1 MFSSEGEGD
10 FMKWLCGL
18 AAIAAGL
25 LTLVALNA
33 ASAGFFGFVI
43 KSASILMLL
52 FAALVGVSALFAPVN
67 KPGALLGGLLT
78 IVGLGA
84 ILIWATPRPDAPQRF
99 AKAASATS
107 DDIPAP
113 HIEIAAP
120 TKSKEPTKI
129 VDTVN
134 VGAVLGHWI
143 TPLQATSSQF
153 LTIRKRDGVYES
165 VIQLFHNPEPIVSKL
180 RPRHSSKGR
189 RFDVVGDAEG
199 TYYILLKN
207 GDLDIWDEDGEF
219 LVARRY
225 EGPTDSAS
233 RDNAMARLWDWA
245 ACRNDA
251 SCTGEKYRQAVTTAC
266 PEIIERQARF
276 DIRWTNHLLESRFLP
291 IVRWHGID
299 GRKKGLVDFEG
310 DKVQFQN
317 GFGAWQNYYYVC
329 TYDIG
334 KNQIVDLKL
343 RPGHLV
349 Y

>member
-1 MFSSEGEGD
+1 
-10 FMKWLCGL
+10 MKWLCGL
-18 AAIAAGL
+18 AAIAAAL
-25 LTLVALNA
+25 LALVALNA

-43 KSASILMLL
+43 KSASILVLL
-52 FAALVGVSALFAPVN
+52 FAALVGVSALFAPVSS
-67 KPGALLGGLLT
+67 PGGLLVGLF
-78 IVGLGA
+78 IVVGLGA
-84 ILIWATPRPDAPQRF
+84 ILVLATPRPDVLQRI
-99 AKAASATS
+99 AKTASATS
-107 DDIPAP
+107 DDTPVP
-113 HIEIAAP
+113 HIKIAAP
-120 TKSKEPTKI
+120 AKPKTPTKI

-134 VGAVLGHWI
+134 VGEVLGHWI
-143 TPLQATSSQF
+143 TPLPPSSSQF

-165 VIQLFHNPEPIVSKL
+165 VLQFFHGNPIISRLKL
-180 RPRHSSKGR
+180 RHSSRGR
-189 RFDVVGDAEG
+189 RFDDTADVAG

-207 GDLDIWDEDGEF
+207 GDLDIWDKDGEF

-225 EGPTDSAS
+225 KGPTDETSRQKAMSA
-233 RDNAMARLWDWA
+233 LWDWA

-251 SCTGEKYRQAVTTAC
+251 SCTGEKYRLVVTEAC
-266 PEIIERQARF
+266 ADIVERQARF
-276 DIRWTNHLLESRFLP
+276 DIRWTNHLFESRFLP

-317 GFGAWQNYYYVC
+317 GFGAWQNYYYIC